1 MTSSGFFY
9 YFCDI
14 IAQPNDE
21 EQYEDFNEFDMHVN
35 LAEQEIH
42 DKEPKREPQ
51 METHLFN
58 PDWTEISLRFRASYR
73 DGNEDIYR
81 FIDLVTETLESQLNV
96 TIVDFNISN
105 II

>member
-1 MTSSGFFY
+1 MTTSGFYF

-21 EQYEDFNEFDMHVN
+21 EQYEDFNEFDMYVN
-35 LAEQEIH
+35 LTERELAE
-42 DKEPKREPQ
+42 KEPKRQPR
-51 METHLFN
+51 METQLFN
-58 PDWTEISLRFRASYR
+58 PDWVEISLKFRASYR
-73 DGNEDIYR
+73 DGTEDIHR
-81 FIDLVTETLESQLNV
+81 FIDLVTETLTSQLNV